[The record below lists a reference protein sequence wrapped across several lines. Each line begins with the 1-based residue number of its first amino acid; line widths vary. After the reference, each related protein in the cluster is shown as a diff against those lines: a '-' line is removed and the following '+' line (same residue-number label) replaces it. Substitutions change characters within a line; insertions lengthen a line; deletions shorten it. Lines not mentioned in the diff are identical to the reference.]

1 LELRAPRRD
10 RADPEGPPFATVD
23 AIGSRGD
30 PSVRGRSDGTDVTE
44 PGQGVL
50 RQRISV

>member
-1 LELRAPRRD
+1 MELRTPRRD
-10 RADPEGPPFATVD
+10 RAGPEGPPFATVD
-23 AIGSRGD
+23 AMGSRGD
-30 PSVRGRSDGTDVTE
+30 PSVPGRSDGTEVPE